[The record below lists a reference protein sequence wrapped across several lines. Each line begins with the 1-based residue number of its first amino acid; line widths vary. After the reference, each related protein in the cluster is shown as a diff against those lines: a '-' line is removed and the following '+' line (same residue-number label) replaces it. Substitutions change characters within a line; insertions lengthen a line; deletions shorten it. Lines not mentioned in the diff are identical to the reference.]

1 MSKTALLFPGQ
12 AAQFVGM
19 GQHIYESE
27 EKARDLMDKAND
39 ILGYDLKKIM
49 IEGPMET
56 LTQTVYTQP
65 AVYVHSMA
73 VYACRSEEIDVSA
86 VAGHSLGEI
95 SACVAAGV
103 LSFEDGLELVDKRAR
118 AMQAACEAH
127 PSTMAA
133 VLGME
138 DDQVEKICAAIEGVV
153 PANYNC
159 PGQIVISGTK
169 EGIEKAVEQ
178 CKEAGARR
186 ALVIAVGGAFH
197 SPLMSSAQKELSEF
211 IGDIELTD
219 ASIPIYH
226 NVDAKP
232 NQRAAQVKEQLIS
245 QVTSPVR
252 WTSTLQGLIKDGHTS
267 FVEVGGKGKI
277 LLGMLRKVSR
287 EVEAIQW
294 QEK

>member
-1 MSKTALLFPGQ
+1 MSKTVLLFPGQ
-12 AAQFVGM
+12 AAQFIGM
-19 GQHIYESE
+19 GKHIYESE
-27 EKARDLMDKAND
+27 KKARVILDAAND

-49 IEGPMET
+49 VEGPMET
-56 LTQTVYTQP
+56 LTQTIYTQP

-73 VYACRSEEIDVSA
+73 VYASKSEGAEVSA

-103 LSFEDGLELVDKRAR
+103 LNFEDGLRLVDKRAR
-118 AMQAACEAH
+118 AMQVACEAH

-133 VLGME
+133 VLGM
-138 DDQVEKICAAIEGVV
+138 DDEQVESICESIDGVV

-159 PGQIVISGTK
+159 PGQIVISGTQ
-169 EGIEKAVEQ
+169 EGIEKAVEL

-197 SPLMSSAQKELSEF
+197 SPLMSSAQEELSSF
-211 IGDIELTD
+211 ISGLDFSD
-219 ASIPIYH
+219 AAIPIYH

-232 NQRAAQVKEQLIS
+232 NQDASVVKTQLIS

-252 WTSTLQGLIKDGHTS
+252 WTSTLENLIEDGYSS
-267 FVEVGGKGKI
+267 FIEVGGKGKI

-287 EVEAIQW
+287 EVEGIQW
-294 QEK
+294 HEE